1 VWKLETVKRA
11 TLYFR
16 YFPPIQS
23 SSDKRSVI
31 VLANQLSSAVL
42 FIIFDVLIA
51 AMREGPNGRF
61 MEKEGVVKELILVS
75 IFEWK

>member
-1 VWKLETVKRA
+1 
-11 TLYFR
+11 
-16 YFPPIQS
+16 
-23 SSDKRSVI
+23 
-31 VLANQLSSAVL
+31 L

-75 IFEWK
+75 IFGWK